1 MSAMKQVAS
10 PKLWVA
16 GDLNGFFGLCTNS
29 LTNTLVAVALMQFV
43 IGFPNEILFGRIVPG
58 LVLSLAV
65 GNIYF
70 AYMAYK
76 LAKKEGRDDV
86 TAVPYGI
93 SVPHYFLVTFAIM
106 LPIKLGGG
114 DLNLAWSVGVAWCF
128 VHAIVAAIGAFI
140 GPTMQRLTPRAA
152 MLGTLA
158 GVAITYIAMGAAFNA
173 WNVAWLSMVSFG
185 IIFVGWLANVQFP
198 GKIPAGLVA
207 VIIGIIFGWASGYM
221 QIGTLQAAI
230 ANVAIAI
237 PLPQIQVLLAGL
249 PKVAPYLV
257 TAIPLAIYL
266 FLESL
271 NNVESALA
279 GGDAYDTREAML
291 AAAGG
296 TLVASLFGSPFPTLI
311 YIGHPGWKSVGS
323 RVGYSWLTGVTM
335 LLLGVLGLLGILSA
349 IIPVVAILPSLVY
362 IGMLITS
369 QAFNASPKRHAPAVA
384 IAIVPWIA
392 DFVKV
397 QVDNALNA
405 AGTNAAALG
414 LDTLA
419 GAGVS
424 YAGMAVL
431 GAGAILVG
439 MILAAIVAFVI
450 DRNWKGAIG
459 YSLFGAACAW
469 VGFIHS
475 TELRWIPTVGEN
487 GFNAAWGPVLGYLA
501 MAALFVGMMY
511 YTRNEPV
518 PQLDAVPESAAD

>member
-1 MSAMKQVAS
+1 MAKDKAKAMSS
-10 PKLWVA
+10 PKLWVP

-29 LTNTLVAVALMQFV
+29 ITNTLVAVALMQFV
-43 IGFPNEILFGRIVPG
+43 IGFPAEILFGRIVPG

-93 SVPHYFLVTFAIM
+93 SVPHYFLVIFAIM
-106 LPIKLGGG
+106 LPLKIAGESFELI
-114 DLNLAWSVGVAWCF
+114 WSVGVAWCF
-128 VHAIVAAIGAFI
+128 VHAIVATIGAFV
-140 GPTMQRLTPRAA
+140 GPTMQKLTPRAA

-173 WNVAWLSMVSFG
+173 WNAAWLSMVSFG

-207 VIIGIIFGWASGYM
+207 VIIGVIVGWLSGYM
-221 QIGTLQAAI
+221 KLEGLQTAVS
-230 ANVAIAI
+230 NVAIAI
-237 PLPQIQVLLAGL
+237 PLPQIKVLLAGL
-249 PKVAPYLV
+249 PRVTPYLV

-279 GGDAYDTREAML
+279 GGDTYDTREAML

-296 TLVASLFGSPFPTLI
+296 TAVASLFGSPFPTLI

-323 RVGYSWLTGVTM
+323 RIGYSWLTGVTM
-335 LLLGVLGLLGILSA
+335 FLLGVLGLLGILSA
-349 IIPVVAILPSLVY
+349 VIPLVAILPILVY

-369 QAFNASPKRHAPAVA
+369 QAFNASPRRHAPAVA
-384 IAIVPWIA
+384 IAIIPWIA
-392 DFVKV
+392 DYVTTKV
-397 QVDNALNA
+397 NNALGA
-405 AGTNAAALG
+405 AGTNAGTLG
-414 LDTLA
+414 AGTLA
-419 GAGVS
+419 SNGVEYS
-424 YAGMAVL
+424 GMVVL
-431 GAGAILVG
+431 GAGSILVG
-439 MILAAIVAFVI
+439 MILAAIVAYVI

-459 YSLFGAACAW
+459 YTLFGAACAW

-475 TELRWIPTVGEN
+475 AKLRFIPDGPFN
-487 GFNAAWGPVLGYLA
+487 INDPSFNATWGPVVGYLA
-501 MAALFVGMMY
+501 MAVLFVIMMN
-511 YTRNEPV
+511 YTKNDPLPKLE
-518 PQLDAVPESAAD
+518 D

>member
-1 MSAMKQVAS
+1 MTNGKSL
-10 PKLWVA
+10 PKLWVP
-16 GDLNGFFGLCTNS
+16 GDLNGFFGLCVNS
-29 LTNTLVAVALMQFV
+29 ITNTLVAVSLMQFV
-43 IGFPNEILFGRIVPG
+43 IGFPMEILFGRIVPG

-76 LAKKEGRDDV
+76 LGMKEGRDDV

-106 LPIKLGGG
+106 LPLKLGGADYNVIWG
-114 DLNLAWSVGVAWCF
+114 VGVAWCF
-128 VHAIVAAIGAFI
+128 VHALVAILGAFI

-198 GKIPAGLVA
+198 GKIPAGLVV
-207 VIIGIIFGWASGYM
+207 VILGVIFGWASGYM
-221 QIGTLQAAI
+221 EIGTLQTAI
-230 ANVAIAI
+230 ANVSLAI
-237 PLPQIQVLLAGL
+237 PLPQIQVLLEGL
-249 PKVAPYLV
+249 PLVAPYLV

-271 NNVESALA
+271 NNVESAMA
-279 GGDAYDTREAML
+279 GGDNYDTREAML
-291 AAAGG
+291 AAGGG

-323 RVGYSWLTGVTM
+323 RVGYSWVTGVTM

-349 IIPVVAILPSLVY
+349 IIPVVAILPILVY
-362 IGMLITS
+362 IGILITS
-369 QAFNASPKRHAPAVA
+369 QAFNASPRRHAPAVA

-392 DFVKV
+392 DFVIT
-397 QVDNALNA
+397 QVNNTLSA
-405 AGTNAAALG
+405 AGTNASTLG
-414 LDTLA
+414 LDVLA
-419 GAGVS
+419 GAGVV
-424 YAGMAVL
+424 YGGMAVL
-431 GAGAILVG
+431 GAGSILVG
-439 MILAAIVAFVI
+439 MILGAIVAYVI

-459 YSLFGAACAW
+459 YTLFGAACAW

-475 TELRWIPTVGEN
+475 TELRFFPKGPFNFTDP
-487 GFNAAWGPVLGYLA
+487 GFNANWGPIVGYLA
-501 MAALFVGMMY
+501 MAVLFVILM
-511 YTRNEPV
+511 NFNKHDPAPKLE
-518 PQLDAVPESAAD
+518 E